1 MWRQRLTRLFI
12 IALVAALVIGVA
24 KDLMAKQKESF
35 TFSIQPIKKK
45 IEDFGEQILGAAVK
59 KLPKAP
65 DLEKIGEE
73 KEETENNQEIE
84 SIEEPVQNIQNLVDQ
99 LVESVKNL
107 PQDQIKVIKKQIY
120 EKLYEEFSEE

>member
-12 IALVAALVIGVA
+12 IALVAALVVGVA
-24 KDLMAKQKESF
+24 KDLMAKQEETF
-35 TFSIQPIKKK
+35 RFSIQPVKKK

-73 KEETENNQEIE
+73 EETENNQEVE
-84 SIEEPVQNIQNLVDQ
+84 PIEEPAQNIQNLVDQ
-99 LVESVKNL
+99 LIESVKNL
-107 PQDQIKVIKKQIY
+107 PRDQIEAIKKQIY
-120 EKLYEEFSEE
+120 KKLREELSEE